1 MMARLVLITALLV
14 FALGGKVFASL
25 TLQEVLSSAREHAPK
40 LLERQAALRSAD
52 GRVLAA
58 EGAFDTSLDVELR
71 SRATGSWSGSY
82 LKADAKRALTE
93 DGISL
98 YGGYRISDGRFP
110 TYEDQ
115 YFTNSLGEF
124 KLGVLVPLLQDRSF
138 DKNRFQLTDTRL
150 KREQERIKTLI
161 QAIEVQRNATIAYW
175 EWVVAG
181 HQLQVYEHL
190 LAIAKERDTALSR
203 QVEEGAIASF
213 ALLENQQNITR
224 RQTLVMS
231 ARQKFLVAANKLSLY
246 YRSPQGIPKQ
256 PKEAHLPAIAEVF
269 SGIASISRAA
279 GPTEALV
286 AKRPELESLNVALDR
301 ARQKLR
307 LGENSLKP
315 QLTLMGEVSRDFGSV
330 AEGGSSRDSTDAI
343 VGVRF
348 SIPLGQRSA
357 RGSFRTAKAELDRL
371 VFQRQQ
377 LMEQFIVELENLTL
391 GVEMSQKR
399 LMLTQKNAAQT
410 RAMQEAENVRFTN
423 GASDFFLLNVRE
435 EAASRAQI
443 DHLLAALDFRATMAS
458 YSAAMMDFE
467 ALGLEGTL

>member
-1 MMARLVLITALLV
+1 MTRLILIALALV
-14 FALGGKVFASL
+14 AALTGKAGASL
-25 TLQEVLSSAREHAPK
+25 TLQEVLTSAREHAPK
-40 LLERQAALRSAD
+40 LLEQQAALRGAEGS
-52 GRVLAA
+52 VLAA
-58 EGAFDTSLDVELR
+58 EGAFDTTLDVEFR

-82 LKADAKRALTE
+82 LKADAKRALT
-93 DGISL
+93 DNGVSV
-98 YGGYRISDGRFP
+98 YGGYRVSDGRFP

-124 KLGVLVPLLQDRSF
+124 KLGVLVPLLQDRAF
-138 DKNRFQLTDTRL
+138 DTNRFRVADARL
-150 KREQERIKTLI
+150 KREQEQIKTLI

-181 HQLQVYEHL
+181 HQLRVYEHL
-190 LAIAKERDTALSR
+190 LAIAKQRDTALSR
-203 QVEEGAIASF
+203 QVEEGAIANF

-224 RQTLVMS
+224 RQTLVMN
-231 ARQKFLVAANKLSLY
+231 ARQKFLMAANKLSLY
-246 YRSPQGIPKQ
+246 YRSPKGIPQQ
-256 PKEAHLPAIAEVF
+256 PEEAQLPAMAEVF
-269 SGIASISRAA
+269 TGIAGVNLTT

-307 LGENSLKP
+307 LGENGLKP
-315 QLTLMGEVSRDFGSV
+315 QLTLMGEVSRDFGGI

-348 SIPLGQRSA
+348 SIPLGQRAA
-357 RGSFRTAKAELDRL
+357 RGSFRSAKADLDRL
-371 VFQRQQ
+371 SFQRQR

-391 GVEMSQKR
+391 GVEMSQQR
-399 LMLTQKNAAQT
+399 LMLTRQNAAQT
-410 RAMQEAENVRFTN
+410 QAMQKAEEIRFAN

-443 DHLLAALDFRATMAS
+443 DHLLAALEFHASMAS
-458 YSAAMMDFE
+458 YSAAMMDLE
-467 ALGLEGTL
+467 TLGLEEMPL